1 MISKKFLLFISLFTC
16 FSIGAIAEEP
26 VKVVTKSFSR
36 VTDNEK
42 NKVAEFCGQVEGQKV
57 QKRIIVD
64 VISDPRSK
72 KPTPFSTISQKDGS
86 FCILITTYMGEAIAR
101 IGDGPKTE
109 AFLD

>member
-1 MISKKFLLFISLFTC
+1 MLSKKLFLFASVFLLYSVGIF
-16 FSIGAIAEEP
+16 AEEP

-36 VTDNEK
+36 VTDNK
-42 NKVAEFCGQVEGQKV
+42 NNKVAEFCGQVEGQKV